1 MKQRINKK
9 TAYIFGYGDDAIVI
23 TRLMLECAGAPT
35 DARVLRNIA
44 NDEKAIQRIIDD
56 AFAADD
62 REGCNRYD
70 FFYPTADGRF
80 GSVYEG
86 SRTGLK
92 SDAGD
97 YLVLSDPTAPTECER
112 FFNLVQI

>member
-1 MKQRINKK
+1 MKSRINKK
-9 TAYIFGYGDDAIVI
+9 TAYIFGYGEDQIVV

-35 DARVLRNIA
+35 DVRSLRNLS
-44 NDEKAIQRIIDD
+44 DKETKQVIDD
-56 AFAADD
+56 AFSADD
-62 REGCNRYD
+62 RDGCNRYD

-86 SRTGLK
+86 TKTGLK

-97 YLVLSDPTAPTECER
+97 YLVLSDPTVPTECEK
-112 FFNLVQI
+112 FYNLVQI